1 MTNFCLFS
9 QSLQKNNE
17 QIIKSTS
24 TEIKKL
30 NSIVK
35 FSSHSSTST
44 RVHQLMLEKI
54 VSEFHSIVGKYMQSE
69 KNLTMKMKKT
79 MLVALDSSD
88 DEDMSQSQQQKQLL
102 QSSVIEKELLVER
115 QQEFE
120 RIEKDVIDINEIM
133 NEMSTL
139 ISGKKK

>member
-1 MTNFCLFS
+1 
-9 QSLQKNNE
+9 
-17 QIIKSTS
+17 
-24 TEIKKL
+24 
-30 NSIVK
+30 
-35 FSSHSSTST
+35 
-44 RVHQLMLEKI
+44 MLEKI

-133 NEMSTL
+133 NEISTL